1 LESTTLK
8 AHQARDE
15 VHGWIKQGR
24 CGPGQ
29 KLPSEQELAR
39 LFGMNHATVRRGL
52 RDLETWGLIEK
63 RPRVG
68 NFVVDRG
75 RPASVHPVGLVLPH
89 WMMQLAVQKPVASL
103 IIAQVEGTLDAGRY
117 PLTVL
122 TYERDQL
129 WHDAGEF
136 AVSHELEGV
145 LLYPVDDPIHVP
157 GVQRMLDA
165 GTRVVLLD
173 HAASWKELGLF
184 SVTFDEAGALAH
196 IVARFAALGHRRIAV
211 VMDRGWVP
219 DRQTEYADRIRSLF
233 TDHGLQS
240 PDDLM
245 VFPDWDQ
252 ATGERSC
259 STLAGIFDSDS
270 PPTAII
276 APDESWAQGIYRFC
290 YRRRIRVPEDLS
302 VAAPH
307 NLAPHAHPIP
317 VSAPDSVILM
327 RRRIQLAVE
336 HLHQLLEGQ
345 SSAPRNIVLPGEIEW
360 TESVG
365 PAPGSVNG
373 SPGKPEALLDL
384 PVRTPA

>member
-1 LESTTLK
+1 
-8 AHQARDE
+8 
-15 VHGWIKQGR
+15 
-24 CGPGQ
+24 
-29 KLPSEQELAR
+29 
-39 LFGMNHATVRRGL
+39 MNHATVRRGL

-68 NFVVDRG
+68 NFVVDR
-75 RPASVHPVGLVLPH
+75 RRSATVHPLGLVLPH
-89 WMMQLAVQKPVASL
+89 WMMQFSVQKPVAGL

-122 TYERDQL
+122 TYDREQL

-145 LLYPVDDPIHVP
+145 LLYPGDDPIHVP
-157 GVQRMLDA
+157 GVRRMLDA

-173 HAASWKELGLF
+173 HASSWKELGLF
-184 SVTFDEAGALAH
+184 SVTFDEAGALAR
-196 IVARFAALGHRRIAV
+196 IVERFAALGHRRIAV
-211 VMDRGWVP
+211 VMDRGWMP
-219 DRQTEYADRIRSLF
+219 DRQTEYADRMRSLF
-233 TDHGLQS
+233 REHNLKS
-240 PDDLM
+240 ADDMM
-245 VFPDWDQ
+245 VFPDWDH

-302 VAAPH
+302 VAALQ
-307 NLAPHAHPIP
+307 NLTPHAHPIP
-317 VSAPDSVILM
+317 LSAPDSVMLM
-327 RRRIQLAVE
+327 KRRIQLAVE
-336 HLHQLLEGQ
+336 HLHLLLDGQ

-365 PAPGSVNG
+365 PALGSLDVLPGIY
-373 SPGKPEALLDL
+373 EAISE
-384 PVRTPA
+384 R